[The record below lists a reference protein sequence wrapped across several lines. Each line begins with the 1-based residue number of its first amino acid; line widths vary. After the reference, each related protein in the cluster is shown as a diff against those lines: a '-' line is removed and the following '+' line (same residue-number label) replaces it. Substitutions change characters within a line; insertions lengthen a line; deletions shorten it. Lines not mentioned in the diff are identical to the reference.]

1 MGAGCGF
8 TSEGFFCSFL
18 KILKCCQVL
27 LFSLVSDRMAW
38 VGRDLNDHPIPSM
51 VGCCIYTGSIWDTY
65 LMEEVQRKHLNL
77 QS

>member
-38 VGRDLNDHPIPSM
+38 VGRDLNDHPIPALWLDA
-51 VGCCIYTGSIWDTY
+51 VFTQ
-65 LMEEVQRKHLNL
+65 EVFGMLTSWKRYKENI
-77 QS
+77 